1 MQRMRE
7 SKLQKKTI
15 KLVLQIYLSV
25 LLICLVLSYFLVIS
39 PLMKSAIEGYKSQND
54 YILEEADSLLNSI
67 KEYTNYIA
75 YSENLIPHINA
86 YLKNPED
93 KVVRFNL
100 ETYLYNAKNLKM
112 GIQDVVLDVEG
123 QDMVNSILDLKEE
136 EQNVLESEWYQKIK
150 SKSYSGAFSK
160 GIAITQNDVK
170 VKLIAYSKR
179 YYMKNRRFTL
189 TVFFRYDDIFGNLMR
204 YYRSDFQEQYW
215 ISVDGSALF
224 ESEENNLQ
232 ALKEKFGDETG
243 YLLKNSRGVLFCE
256 SLGNSSWRSVSYV
269 PMKDIM
275 GKIFETYLII
285 FSMAIGLLIG
295 TWFIVVYVVKRVTSP
310 VHRLAEAMQA
320 VVDENFATQVLVES
334 DDEIGYLS
342 QTFNHMSL
350 ELQSYFKQIVE
361 KVQAE
366 QKMKFGLL
374 ISQIDP
380 HFFCNTLN
388 TIKYLAKQ
396 DRTKDVEVV
405 SAALSNILR
414 DRLRIKDFQ
423 IYDTVEQEMQTT
435 RQYLTIQEY
444 RYGEKVEVEWLADDT
459 VRNILIPKNIIQPL
473 VENALLHGLTDE
485 EDGSIKGK
493 ITVLVEVTDC
503 LHIVITDDGCGM
515 TPEKIS
521 SLLSRTNKT
530 TAKGHGIGIDNI
542 RERLELLYGDQAEM
556 RIESEPGKWTKMEI
570 VFQKWE
576 KC

>member
-160 GIAITQNDVK
+160 GIVITQNDVK

-295 TWFIVVYVVKRVTSP
+295 TLFIVVYVVKRVTSP
-310 VHRLAEAMQA
+310 VHRLAEAMQV
-320 VVDENFATQVLVES
+320 VVDENFATQVAVES

-396 DRTKDVEVV
+396 DRTKDVEIV

-423 IYDTVEQEMQTT
+423 IYDTVEQEIQTT

-444 RYGEKVEVEWLADDT
+444 RYGE
-459 VRNILIPKNIIQPL
+459 
-473 VENALLHGLTDE
+473 
-485 EDGSIKGK
+485 
-493 ITVLVEVTDC
+493 
-503 LHIVITDDGCGM
+503 
-515 TPEKIS
+515 
-521 SLLSRTNKT
+521 
-530 TAKGHGIGIDNI
+530 
-542 RERLELLYGDQAEM
+542 
-556 RIESEPGKWTKMEI
+556 
-570 VFQKWE
+570 
-576 KC
+576 

>member
-295 TWFIVVYVVKRVTSP
+295 TLFIVVYVVKRVTSP

-388 TIKYLAKQ
+388 
-396 DRTKDVEVV
+396 
-405 SAALSNILR
+405 IL
-414 DRLRIKDFQ
+414 Q
-423 IYDTVEQEMQTT
+423 
-435 RQYLTIQEY
+435 
-444 RYGEKVEVEWLADDT
+444 
-459 VRNILIPKNIIQPL
+459 
-473 VENALLHGLTDE
+473 
-485 EDGSIKGK
+485 
-493 ITVLVEVTDC
+493 
-503 LHIVITDDGCGM
+503 
-515 TPEKIS
+515 
-521 SLLSRTNKT
+521 SRT
-530 TAKGHGIGIDNI
+530 
-542 RERLELLYGDQAEM
+542 ERRMWRLYPQLCP
-556 RIESEPGKWTKMEI
+556 I
-570 VFQKWE
+570 F
-576 KC
+576 

>member
-1 MQRMRE
+1 
-7 SKLQKKTI
+7 
-15 KLVLQIYLSV
+15 
-25 LLICLVLSYFLVIS
+25 
-39 PLMKSAIEGYKSQND
+39 
-54 YILEEADSLLNSI
+54 
-67 KEYTNYIA
+67 
-75 YSENLIPHINA
+75 
-86 YLKNPED
+86 
-93 KVVRFNL
+93 
-100 ETYLYNAKNLKM
+100 
-112 GIQDVVLDVEG
+112 
-123 QDMVNSILDLKEE
+123 MVNSILDLKEE

-295 TWFIVVYVVKRVTSP
+295 TLFIVVYVVKRVTSP

-388 TIKYLAKQ
+388 TLQ
-396 DRTKDVEVV
+396 
-405 SAALSNILR
+405 
-414 DRLRIKDFQ
+414 
-423 IYDTVEQEMQTT
+423 
-435 RQYLTIQEY
+435 
-444 RYGEKVEVEWLADDT
+444 
-459 VRNILIPKNIIQPL
+459 
-473 VENALLHGLTDE
+473 
-485 EDGSIKGK
+485 
-493 ITVLVEVTDC
+493 
-503 LHIVITDDGCGM
+503 
-515 TPEKIS
+515 
-521 SLLSRTNKT
+521 SRT
-530 TAKGHGIGIDNI
+530 
-542 RERLELLYGDQAEM
+542 ERRMWRLYPQLCP
-556 RIESEPGKWTKMEI
+556 I
-570 VFQKWE
+570 F
-576 KC
+576 